1 MPPAGRFWDLLSMVF
16 WRTYVPNTSGLG
28 ACFAK
33 NKDKVFS
40 RIKFIKFILGVFVIV
55 KDDIWY
61 KVGCHCI

>member
-16 WRTYVPNTSGLG
+16 WTYVPNTSSLG

-40 RIKFIKFILGVFVIV
+40 QIKFIKFILGVFVIV
-55 KDDIWY
+55 NIWY